1 MSLSRLC
8 DDKSTVAT
16 CLCEVVT
23 AEVQICAEHHAYW
36 MNGQRLYGVTSVIK
50 EVLPTD
56 YSDVPPEVLEN
67 ARNRGNEVDALV
79 AKYIVGQ
86 LKEYPVGT
94 REDAIPLFEK
104 FQNWWDKQTFRKVE
118 AQVLVTNRQDI
129 AGLIDIRADGDI
141 FDVKATSDLM
151 PSHHVQLAGYVEL
164 NDGGRARLIHVTKRN
179 KAAKI
184 VDVEPT
190 AYNDWRT
197 IRDFWRLTRRL
208 SRRKSA

>member
-1 MSLSRLC
+1 M
-8 DDKSTVAT
+8 T
-16 CLCEVVT
+16 CLCEVIA
-23 AEVQICAEHHAYW
+23 AEVQLCLEHHAYW
-36 MNGQRLYGVTSVIK
+36 MNGRRLYGVTSVIK

-56 YSDVPPEVLEN
+56 YSGVPPDVLEN
-67 ARNRGNEVDALV
+67 ARNRGNEVDALA
-79 AKYIVGQ
+79 AKYVVGQ
-86 LKEYPVGT
+86 LSEYPAGT

-104 FQNWWDKQTFRKVE
+104 FQAWWDKQNFRKVE

-141 FDVKATSDLM
+141 YDVKATSDLLYT
-151 PSHHVQLAGYVEL
+151 HHLQMAGYTEL

-184 VDVEPT
+184 ADIELT
-190 AYNDWRT
+190 AYGDWRT

-208 SRRKSA
+208 GRKA